1 MARHEARSGTAREA
15 RRAVPARHP
24 LARARAVPSRT
35 DPMAK
40 YTYIQKLRNNR
51 ISLPLL
57 PPSELPRPRP
67 CAWLLLWLAPPTAME
82 VTTLLLMPAGFDLML
97 RTRSGETTMHS
108 VPALGHVVDL
118 LFEVDTQSILTL

>member
-1 MARHEARSGTAREA
+1 MCVVVA
-15 RRAVPARHP
+15 
-24 LARARAVPSRT
+24 LAGSAHG
-35 DPMAK
+35 M
-40 YTYIQKLRNNR
+40 
-51 ISLPLL
+51 
-57 PPSELPRPRP
+57 E
-67 CAWLLLWLAPPTAME
+67 E